1 MFLFILLS
9 QFQPDGYN
17 PPRDGFRGRDN
28 FGTLRSHQGDNYRR
42 DGFSTTR
49 SVKKVY
55 LWDGN
60 GAADNQNMNQT
71 NNLSN
76 NLNNHHH
83 SNNQQHTSM
92 NIISSNSDKSNN
104 LNSHHRSHHHHS
116 NSNSSH
122 GTNRMRRPPRQ
133 HVHRSDSPQNSSG
146 SGSSPALSNSS
157 SSPAPPSSP
166 SPQESPKN
174 CSYIYRD
181 WLQFN
186 TTPPSLMNATS
197 SAAASSAGSLSKAS
211 MSPSK
216 AKTMAST
223 LQPKKSTSSP
233 LSKIKFHSISK
244 RRFSGQKLLNLNEK
258 FQLINKKQGTSSS
271 SFIGSDDYDYINYGT
286 TDKSSGSGGKSSSL
300 KKYFLKFAGDKT
312 GDSNGLEAKN
322 LFHLK
327 RHHHYHSQAA
337 GRASTSDENDFDVLN
352 F

>member
-1 MFLFILLS
+1 
-9 QFQPDGYN
+9 
-17 PPRDGFRGRDN
+17 
-28 FGTLRSHQGDNYRR
+28 
-42 DGFSTTR
+42 
-49 SVKKVY
+49 
-55 LWDGN
+55 
-60 GAADNQNMNQT
+60 
-71 NNLSN
+71 
-76 NLNNHHH
+76 
-83 SNNQQHTSM
+83 
-92 NIISSNSDKSNN
+92 
-104 LNSHHRSHHHHS
+104 
-116 NSNSSH
+116 
-122 GTNRMRRPPRQ
+122 
-133 HVHRSDSPQNSSG
+133 
-146 SGSSPALSNSS
+146 
-157 SSPAPPSSP
+157 
-166 SPQESPKN
+166 
-174 CSYIYRD
+174 
-181 WLQFN
+181 
-186 TTPPSLMNATS
+186 MNATS